1 MFSEA
6 VISLLPPASP
16 SMSFL
21 PLFLGEK
28 IHTEKHGSGLL
39 KIKGKEGTALRSV
52 NYLRGCI
59 FGSAMLMYGDR
70 NIRKASG
77 SLLN

>member
-1 MFSEA
+1 
-6 VISLLPPASP
+6 
-16 SMSFL
+16 MSFL

-28 IHTEKHGSGLL
+28 VHIEKYRSGLL
-39 KIKGKEGTALRSV
+39 KMKGKEGIAFRSV

-70 NIRKASG
+70 NIMKASG